1 MTVSEKVSLHYG
13 RDFQKQQWIF
23 VSFLDNLIWNTFYQ
37 NNCDHLRASQHVLR
51 AKAHGGVLQYITWK
65 GTAWNQ
71 QSLLKI
77 SVMGCCSEM
86 FSSMTFL
93 SCRGNLEQ
101 KNLHW
106 LRPVPLLCPVLHGK
120 VWFSSQWVWLPWQ
133 HLFFWC
139 NYQKIRL
146 DSVNNYYS
154 TASEV
159 KFTCGLIMENYLIRK
174 ALVF

>member
-1 MTVSEKVSLHYG
+1 MTVSENVSLHYG

-37 NNCDHLRASQHVLR
+37 NNCDYLRASQHVLR

-65 GTAWNQ
+65 GTAWIQ

-77 SVMGCCSEM
+77 SVMGCCSGM

-101 KNLHW
+101 KKS
-106 LRPVPLLCPVLHGK
+106 PLIKTCSFIMPC
-120 VWFSSQWVWLPWQ
+120 FTWQ
-133 HLFFWC
+133 
-139 NYQKIRL
+139 
-146 DSVNNYYS
+146 
-154 TASEV
+154 
-159 KFTCGLIMENYLIRK
+159 G
-174 ALVF
+174 LVFITVSMTTLTAFVFLMQLPKNKTWFCK